1 MVDVGISTGFRF
13 DWIPD
18 LTTLLPSGC
27 NVAPPNR
34 QHCSSERIC
43 PLSPVCVR
51 PLQACV
57 IAPGRSRKVAV
68 IRICAAAGRALHAD
82 GVIPVARAMNA
93 AAAAPPSSTA
103 TTRRAALL
111 AAPALAS
118 ALLLWSAGVQPPAAD
133 AATSP
138 SSVDWAAVRADITA
152 VIADPKSPGGIGEKG
167 PTLVRGGGGRE
178 GREG

>member
-1 MVDVGISTGFRF
+1 MCT
-13 DWIPD
+13 
-18 LTTLLPSGC
+18 C
-27 NVAPPNR
+27 
-34 QHCSSERIC
+34 
-43 PLSPVCVR
+43 

-118 ALLLWSAGVQPPAAD
+118 ALLLWSAGVQPPAAH
-133 AATSP
+133 ATA

-167 PTLVRGGGGRE
+167 PTLVRGGGGRGE
-178 GREG
+178 RV

>member
-1 MVDVGISTGFRF
+1 MST
-13 DWIPD
+13 
-18 LTTLLPSGC
+18 
-27 NVAPPNR
+27 
-34 QHCSSERIC
+34 
-43 PLSPVCVR
+43 

-68 IRICAAAGRALHAD
+68 IRISAAAGRQHAAVHAD
-82 GVIPVARAMNA
+82 GGIPAAASQTAA
-93 AAAAPPSSTA
+93 AAAAPSSSLINA

-133 AATSP
+133 AAAAP

-167 PTLVRGGGGRE
+167 PTLVRGGGGRGE
-178 GREG
+178 RV